1 MNKCRTYFLFFS
13 LDAATEYLLNYPLT
27 PASLRFLYDKI
38 ESCEAQKSL
47 TENSNDSQ
55 KESHRIRSNT
65 FTVQDFTER
74 KSEKQTEGRRTKI
87 ILIRIGAILFMI
99 GVIVGLIMVFLH
111 MFGIFS

>member
-1 MNKCRTYFLFFS
+1 MKSHVANVLILKS
-13 LDAATEYLLNYPLT
+13 WIKV
-27 PASLRFLYDKI
+27 LYDKI

-74 KSEKQTEGRRTKI
+74 KSEKQSEGRRTKI
-87 ILIRIGAILFMI
+87 ILIRIKLNF
-99 GVIVGLIMVFLH
+99 
-111 MFGIFS
+111 